1 MSGPEFQ
8 NQPYSYIRMSKIGP
22 IHIQTSLN
30 VDLSYTAL
38 RISIPINKANLLK
51 LSLKENSYFKQAQMI
66 EKVFKYRNIEF
77 SILR

>member
-1 MSGPEFQ
+1 MSGLEFQ
-8 NQPYSYIRMSKIGP
+8 NQPYSYIDVENRTYSYADI
-22 IHIQTSLN
+22 IN

-66 EKVFKYRNIEF
+66 EKVFKYRNI
-77 SILR
+77 